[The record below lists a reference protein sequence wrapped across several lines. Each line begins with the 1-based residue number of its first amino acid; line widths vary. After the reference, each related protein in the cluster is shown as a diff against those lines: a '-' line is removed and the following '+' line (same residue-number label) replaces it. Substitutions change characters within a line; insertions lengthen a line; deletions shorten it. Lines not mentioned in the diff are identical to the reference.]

1 MEIRP
6 VTGEDLTDL
15 TRLFDSSGV
24 LSGCW
29 CMFFLLSGKE
39 FGAGWGATNQAR
51 FAELAAA
58 TPEPMGLLAYRQG
71 APVGWC
77 AAGPRARYG
86 RILRSPLLKGRDVA
100 EDATVWVVPCFFV
113 RREARRTGVTRA
125 LLRAA
130 VDLAAEHG
138 ATAVEGLPLAAGGR
152 HPSAEAY
159 VGTEDVFAAC
169 GFQPTSRPSPR
180 RLVMRRALSPRRRS
194 VRGTGART
202 GR

>member
-1 MEIRP
+1 MTFDWLQGRDYGTGMEIRP
-6 VTGEDLTDL
+6 VTGDDLTDL

-39 FGAGWGATNQAR
+39 CG
-51 FAELAAA
+51 
-58 TPEPMGLLAYRQG
+58 
-71 APVGWC
+71 
-77 AAGPRARYG
+77 AGPRARYG
-86 RILRSPLLKGRDVA
+86 RILRSPLMKGREVA

-113 RREARRTGVTRA
+113 RRDARRTGVTRA

-194 VRGTGART
+194 AQGTGART
-202 GR
+202 GP